1 MNLTQGWKGTLQPLS
16 NEIDPTLLPR
26 LQNLDLATYAQ
37 IIGMKFLPTVL
48 MQTTGA
54 DSDGLKRIWPEPSVD
69 ADKNVGYAMQWF
81 GFAGIVLIA
90 FLVVVWR
97 RLRRPQSP

>member
-1 MNLTQGWKGTLQPLS
+1 M
-16 NEIDPTLLPR
+16 
-26 LQNLDLATYAQ
+26 YAQ
-37 IIGMKFLPTVL
+37 RTGLKFLPTVL
-48 MQTTGA
+48 MQTGGDA
-54 DSDGLKRIWPEPSVD
+54 SDGLKRVWPEPSVD

-97 RLRRPQSP
+97 RLRTRQSP